1 MKISII
7 VSVSENWVIGRNN
20 KLIWKLSNDLKRFKD
35 LTTGHPVIM
44 GQRTFESL
52 PKGALP
58 NRTNIVLTDD
68 PNFSAPNVVL
78 SYNLIDSLE
87 KAKQTCKNE
96 ENCEVFIIG
105 GGMIYR
111 QFLDY
116 ADCIYLTTVHT
127 NIEGDVTFP
136 ELNSKQWKIVSE
148 KFKEKDNNNEYDHT
162 YKIYNRK

>member
-7 VSVSENWVIGRNN
+7 VSVSENWIIGKNN
-20 KLIWKLSNDLKRFKD
+20 KLIWKLSDDLKRFKD

-68 PNFSAPNVVL
+68 PNFTAPGVIS
-78 SYNLIDSLE
+78 SYNVIESLE
-87 KAKQTCKNE
+87 KAKSLHGND
-96 ENCEVFIIG
+96 CEVFIIG

-111 QFLDY
+111 EFLDY

-127 NIEGDVTFP
+127 KLEGDVTFP
-136 ELNSKQWKIVSE
+136 ELKPKQWKIVSE
-148 KFKEKDNNNEYDHT
+148 NFKEKDDKNEYDHT

>member
-7 VSVSENWVIGRNN
+7 VSVSENWIIGKNN
-20 KLIWKLSNDLKRFKD
+20 KLIWKLSDDLKRFKK

-68 PNFSAPNVVL
+68 PNFTAPNVIS
-78 SYNLIDSLE
+78 SYNVIESLE
-87 KAKQTCKNE
+87 KAKSLHGND
-96 ENCEVFIIG
+96 CEVFIIG

-111 QFLDY
+111 EFLDY
-116 ADCIYLTTVHT
+116 ADCVYLTTVHKKLD
-127 NIEGDVTFP
+127 GDTTFP
-136 ELNSKQWKIVSE
+136 KLKPSQWEIVSE
-148 KFKEKDNNNEYDHT
+148 KLKTKDDNNEYDHT
-162 YKIYNRK
+162 YRIYNRKK